1 MQGQLHRS
9 AAMITKALCRLHWDV
24 LVEVIAEVRVV
35 LDLLVVV
42 GIMFESGSW
51 SCWTTSES

>member
-1 MQGQLHRS
+1 MTS
-9 AAMITKALCRLHWDV
+9 KALCRLYWDV

-35 LDLLVVV
+35 LDLEVV